1 MGVAKC
7 KCATN
12 GVYYRTYVIMKKIF
26 KFFGGWGGGGGIF
39 NLVSP
44 MGTFTHTFTKRSTSE
59 AHCLVENPPKI
70 KNTVNAAIVSALAQL
85 STGQIVIFGNFN
97 QISQLCKLTKLITML
112 VSTAEVKTA

>member
-1 MGVAKC
+1 MG
-7 KCATN
+7 
-12 GVYYRTYVIMKKIF
+12 GV
-26 KFFGGWGGGGGIF
+26 GIF

-112 VSTAEVKTA
+112 VSTAKVKTA